1 MNPNLESIRGY
12 KNKLL
17 DIKSK
22 ENDFNIT
29 DEKLN
34 RAKHLFE
41 TIKQR
46 RYEEFMDG
54 YNTISSKLKEMYQVK
69 LN

>member
-1 MNPNLESIRGY
+1 MKPNLESIRGY

-22 ENDFNIT
+22 EKDFNQT
-29 DEKLN
+29 DGKLN
-34 RAKHLFE
+34 GAKDLFE
-41 TIKQR
+41 KIKQR

-54 YNTISSKLKEMYQVK
+54 YNTISSKLKEMYQV
-69 LN
+69 